1 MEGKY
6 KKSISGI
13 VQPVLYAMFFVQL
26 YQTYVNDYSAYLYLT
41 GVLGILITRVAVG
54 YEKVI
59 LFLLNG
65 AIAVVQIK
73 DEDEVA
79 KTEGESVIRGREDKK
94 DDSQS

>member
-54 YEKVI
+54 YEKI
-59 LFLLNG
+59 LLFLLNG
-65 AIAVVQIK
+65 AIAVVRVEN
-73 DEDEVA
+73 EDEVA
-79 KTEGESVIRGREDKK
+79 KTEGESVIPPQEEK
-94 DDSQS
+94 D

>member
-54 YEKVI
+54 YEKI
-59 LFLLNG
+59 LLFLLNG
-65 AIAVVQIK
+65 AVAVVRVEN
-73 DEDEVA
+73 EDEVA
-79 KTEGESVIRGREDKK
+79 KTEGESVIPPQEEK
-94 DDSQS
+94 D